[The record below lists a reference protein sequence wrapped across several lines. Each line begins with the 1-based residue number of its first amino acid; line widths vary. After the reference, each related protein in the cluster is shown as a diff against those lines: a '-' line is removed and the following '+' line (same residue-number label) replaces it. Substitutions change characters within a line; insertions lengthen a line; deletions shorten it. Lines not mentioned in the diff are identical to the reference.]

1 MTARIAKL
9 LSFSNVVACLAL
21 FIALGGSVYA
31 AGKISGKQIK
41 RNSVP
46 GNRIKPKT
54 IPANRIKP
62 KSLTGRQVKAK
73 SLTGA
78 QINQRT
84 LTDVTAAALSGVT
97 YQTATASLPINGG
110 RATTTAN
117 CPAGNQAIGGG
128 AIVSNVDEA
137 IVSQNGPST
146 SQSGWMASG
155 YAWRSGITMTV
166 TAVCAVVDRPGGATT
181 PGTTTT
187 TPGFPEYNPAG

>member
-46 GNRIKPKT
+46 GNRIKVKT

-62 KSLTGRQVKAK
+62 KSLTG
-73 SLTGA
+73 A
-78 QINQRT
+78 QINQKT

-110 RATTTAN
+110 RATTTVN

-137 IVSQNGPST
+137 IVSQDGPST
-146 SQSGWMASG
+146 AQSGWTASG

-166 TAVCAVVDRPGGATT
+166 TAICAVVDRPGGATT

>member
-31 AGKISGKQIK
+31 AGKISGEQIK
-41 RNSVP
+41 RNSMP

-78 QINQRT
+78 QINQKT
-84 LTDVTAAALSGVT
+84 LTGVTAAALSGVT
-97 YQTATASLPINGG
+97 YQTATAWLPGNGKQ
-110 RATTTAN
+110 TTATAN
-117 CPAGNQAIGGG
+117 CPPGTLAIGGG
-128 AIVSNVDEA
+128 ALVGAEA
-137 IVSQNGPST
+137 AMVTQDGPST
-146 SQSGWMASG
+146 SHSGWTASG
-155 YAWRSGITMTV
+155 YAWLPGIAMTV
-166 TAVCAVVDRPGGATT
+166 TAVCVVLDTPGGATT
-181 PGTTTT
+181 PSITPT
-187 TPGFPEYNPAG
+187 TPGPPQYNPAG